1 MATSEQQPNTPATL
15 RVVAPAI
22 DENTARRVASE
33 RRLALRLRLGTLLHA
48 TLDLGDLIQ
57 QFGREVARE
66 LSGAGLQYQ
75 PAALDEVMHCGHS
88 GSHRVTYQLEYD
100 NLPLGTLECSR
111 DKRFSERELEKLE
124 LMIGCLIPA
133 LRNAMR
139 YQTALQSAVLDPMTG
154 LGNRIALTQAIERE
168 IALGR
173 RHPHPAS
180 LLVIDIDHFKQ
191 INDTCGHSG
200 GDAVLLEVARTLRR
214 CCRETDALFRFGGEE
229 FVALLTQTDDAGA
242 EIIAGRIR
250 DTLAQ
255 TATTFQERQIAVTV
269 SIGVARVHASDTML
283 SWFDRADSALYRAKE
298 SGRNRVVVADAPR
311 PTTGAAAAQ
320 QVPPQ
325 TASAK
330 GFAQ

>member
-1 MATSEQQPNTPATL
+1 MATSEQQSNTPATL

-66 LSGAGLQYQ
+66 LNGAGLQYQ
-75 PAALDEVMHCGHS
+75 PVGLDEVMHCGQS
-88 GSHRVTYQLEYD
+88 GPHRASYQLEYD

-111 DKRFSERELEKLE
+111 DKRFSERDLEKLE
-124 LMIGCLIPA
+124 LMISCLIPA

-139 YQTALQSAVLDPMTG
+139 YQIALQSAVLDPMTG

-191 INDTCGHSG
+191 INDTYGHSG
-200 GDAVLLEVARTLRR
+200 GDAVLLDVARTLRR

-229 FVALLTQTDDAGA
+229 FVALLPQTDEAGA
-242 EIIAGRIR
+242 VIIAERIR
-250 DTLAQ
+250 EVLAQ
-255 TATTFQERQIAVTV
+255 SATVFQERRITVTV
-269 SIGVARVHASDTML
+269 SIGVARMQSTDTML
-283 SWFDRADSALYRAKE
+283 SWFDRADRALYRAKE
-298 SGRNRVVVADAPR
+298 SGRNRVVVDQSEHASS
-311 PTTGAAAAQ
+311 AAL
-320 QVPPQ
+320 
-325 TASAK
+325 
-330 GFAQ
+330 